1 MFRVP
6 ADAVDMRVPREYVLP
21 RGWQP
26 FAIVGLIPLWWLMGA
41 SFFMWPLIAMPLIAA
56 MVVRGRI
63 RAPRRFGIWLLFILW
78 VIASGVELNDP
89 NRALAWGWRLS
100 FYVAG
105 AAVLLYLVNVPE
117 RRISTRSIVNA
128 MAALW
133 VMVVAGGWLGVAFPG
148 MNFASPLEKLLP
160 HGLTQNQYV
169 YAHVHLEFAQIQHFL
184 GFPIGRPETFFAY
197 TNAWGSAFAILTP
210 CAICA
215 MLQTRSRAWK
225 NVLRLA
231 MAASIVPV
239 VFSLNRGLWLSLGL
253 ALMYAMFRFWLRGD
267 FRQAMKVIVA
277 FAVIGAVLV
286 VSPLG
291 NLASSRFSH
300 KTGDT
305 GRVQR
310 DIGAQQ
316 QIANSPIL
324 GFGAPLGAV
333 QTPTHKQSNLGTES
347 EIFLLVFSHGVPGLA
362 LFLIW
367 MFYTLFRSGKW
378 RSSYGFWAH
387 ITILVACI
395 QLPYYDITER
405 IPLVMVAAAIAY
417 REIARNPEPEPS
429 TRELRRARLQALV
442 PA

>member
-21 RGWQP
+21 RGWQA
-26 FAIVGLIPLWWLMGA
+26 FAIVTLLPVWWLIGA
-41 SFFMWPLIAMPLIAA
+41 SFFMWPLIALPLIAA

-63 RAPRRFGIWLLFILW
+63 LAPRRFGIWLLFIVW
-78 VIASGVELNDP
+78 VIASGVELSDP
-89 NRALAWGWRLS
+89 SRALAWGWRLS

-105 AAVLLYLVNVPE
+105 AAIFLYFVNVPE
-117 RRISTRSIVNA
+117 RRISTRAIMNS

-133 VMVVAGGWLGVAFPG
+133 VMVVVGGWLGVAFPG
-148 MNFASPLEKLLP
+148 MNFASPMEKLLP

-197 TNAWGSAFAILTP
+197 TNAWGSAFAMLAP

-215 MLQTRSRAWK
+215 LLTTTSPGWK
-225 NVLRLA
+225 LVLRAA
-231 MAASIVPV
+231 MVASIVPV

-253 ALMYAMFRFWLRGD
+253 ALMYAMFRFLLRGD
-267 FRQAMKVIVA
+267 FRQAIKVIVA
-277 FAVIGAVLV
+277 FAVVGIVLLA
-286 VSPLG
+286 SPLG
-291 NLASSRFSH
+291 SLATSRFSH

-305 GRVQR
+305 GRLQR
-310 DIGAQQ
+310 DVGAQQ

-367 MFYTLFRSGKW
+367 MFYTLFRSGRW
-378 RSSYGFWAH
+378 RTAYGFWAH
-387 ITILVACI
+387 ISLLVACI

-405 IPLVMVAAAIAY
+405 LPPVMVAAAIAY
-417 REIARNPEPEPS
+417 REIARHPEPEPS
-429 TRELRRARLQALV
+429 TRELRRARRQALV
-442 PA
+442 PT

>member
-6 ADAVDMRVPREYVLP
+6 ADAIDMRVPREYVLP
-21 RGWQP
+21 PGWQA
-26 FAIVGLIPLWWLMGA
+26 FAIVGLIPLWWLLGA
-41 SFFMWPLIAMPLIAA
+41 SFFMWPMIALPLVAA
-56 MVVRGRI
+56 LVVRGRVL
-63 RAPRRFGIWLLFILW
+63 APRRFGIWLLFILW
-78 VIASGVELNDP
+78 VVASGVELSDGG
-89 NRALAWGWRLS
+89 RALAWAWRLS

-105 AAVLLYLVNVPE
+105 AAVFLYLVNVPE

-128 MAALW
+128 MATLW
-133 VMVVAGGWLGVAFPG
+133 VMVVVGGWAGVAFPG
-148 MNFASPLEKLLP
+148 LDFASPIEKLLP
-160 HGLTQNQYV
+160 RGLLTNEYV

-215 MLQTRSRAWK
+215 MHQARSSGWKFLLRA
-225 NVLRLA
+225 A

-267 FRQAMKVIVA
+267 FRQALKVILT
-277 FAVIGAVLV
+277 FAVVGAVLAA
-286 VSPLG
+286 SPLG
-291 NLASSRFSH
+291 DLASSRFSH

-305 GRVQR
+305 GRVER
-310 DIGAQQ
+310 DLGAQEK
-316 QIANSPIL
+316 IADSPIL

-333 QTPTHKQSNLGTES
+333 SEPGHKQSNLGTES

-367 MFYTLFRSGKW
+367 IFYTLFRSARW
-378 RSSYGFWAH
+378 RSPWGFWAH
-387 ITILVACI
+387 VTILVACI
-395 QLPYYDITER
+395 QLPYYDVTER
-405 IPLVMVAAAIAY
+405 IPLIMVAAAIAY
-417 REIARNPEPEPS
+417 REIARVPEPAPS
-429 TRELRRARLQALV
+429 TAERRRAGRQVLV

>member
-1 MFRVP
+1 
-6 ADAVDMRVPREYVLP
+6 MRVPREYVLP
-21 RGWQP
+21 RGWQA
-26 FAIVGLIPLWWLMGA
+26 FAIVALIPLWWLIGA
-41 SFFMWPLIAMPLIAA
+41 SFFMWPLIAFPLIAA

-63 RAPRRFGIWLLFILW
+63 LAPRRFGIWLLFILW
-78 VIASGVELNDP
+78 VIASGVELSDP
-89 NRALAWGWRLS
+89 SRALAWGWRLS

-105 AAVLLYLVNVPE
+105 AAVFLYLVNVPE
-117 RRISTRSIVNA
+117 RRISTRAIVNA

-133 VMVVAGGWLGVAFPG
+133 VMVVFGGWLGVAFPG
-148 MNFASPLEKLLP
+148 MNFASPMEKLLP
-160 HGLTQNQYV
+160 HGLSQNQYV

-197 TNAWGSAFAILTP
+197 TNAWGSAFAMLAP

-215 MLQTRSRAWK
+215 MLHAESRAWK
-225 NVLRLA
+225 TLLRFA

-267 FRQAMKVIVA
+267 FQQALKVILA
-277 FAVIGAVLV
+277 FAVVGIILV

-291 NLASSRFSH
+291 NLATSRFSH

-305 GRVQR
+305 GRIGR
-310 DIGAQQ
+310 DLGAQEK
-316 QIANSPIL
+316 IADSPIL

-333 QTPTHKQSNLGTES
+333 QSPSYNQATVATES

-367 MFYTLFRSGKW
+367 IFYTLFRSGRW
-378 RSSYGFWAH
+378 RSPWCFWAH
-387 ITILVACI
+387 VTILVACI

-429 TRELRRARLQALV
+429 TRELRRARRQALV